1 MLKCNKKILK
11 KLKQKKKGF
20 TLLEIVVALAVIGIM
35 IIPLGGALLTSVKTN
50 KMGEIK
56 QESKLISQEIIEKIR
71 SFGDIK
77 DSMTFNVG
85 KEQGDS
91 ISITKN
97 SSNNK
102 LYNVTGSLTD
112 SEGATMVK
120 GKIIKEGEIEE
131 NYGSL
136 KYINEEFDV
145 FVLVK
150 NSEIIVMSDSDFS
163 IGSNEI
169 RNIDKYMK
177 EYEDNQS
184 IGRKDT
190 NNNLKLDIKVKGNKE
205 VVVFNKLNDTDNEDS
220 KIIYTAAS
228 DIKKIGIYVEEE
240 RANGKLIDLHL
251 NNQTSDKIQLYFF
264 NNKLHD
270 ISHDETNDP
279 RTDSFKRDRYIN
291 GEFEIFDNIT
301 YYKETERLN
310 KGLYTITLE
319 FRKKIPNGTTVT
331 EKTQSEFM
339 VDN

>member
-11 KLKQKKKGF
+11 RLKQKKKGF

-35 IIPLGGALLTSVKTN
+35 MIPLGGALLTSVKTN

-56 QESKLISQEIIEKIR
+56 QESKLVSQEIIEKIR

-91 ISITKN
+91 ISITKD

-102 LYNVTGSLTD
+102 LYNVIGSLTD
-112 SEGATMVK
+112 SEGATMVE
-120 GKIIKEGEIEE
+120 GIITEQGDLKEDF
-131 NYGSL
+131 GSK
-136 KYINEEFDV
+136 KYINEEFDI

-150 NSEIIVMSDSDFS
+150 NNEIVVMSDSDFS
-163 IGSNEI
+163 IGASEI

-177 EYEDNQS
+177 EYEKNNS
-184 IGRKDT
+184 IGKKDT
-190 NNNLKLDIKVKGNKE
+190 INNLKLDIKVKGNKE
-205 VVVFNKLNDTDNEDS
+205 VVVFNKLNDMDNEDS
-220 KIIYTAAS
+220 KIIPTVTA
-228 DIKKIGIYVEEE
+228 DIKKIGIYVEEK
-240 RANGKLIDLHL
+240 RSDSNLVNLYL

-264 NNKLHD
+264 NNKFHD
-270 ISHDETNDP
+270 ISHDEIKDL
-279 RTDSFKRDRYIN
+279 RIDSFEGDRYIN
-291 GEFEIFDNIT
+291 GEFEIVDNII
-301 YYKETERLN
+301 YYKENERLN
-310 KGLYTITLE
+310 KGLYTIALE

>member
-11 KLKQKKKGF
+11 RLKQKKKGF

-91 ISITKN
+91 ISITKD

-112 SEGATMVK
+112 SEGATMVE
-120 GKIIKEGEIEE
+120 GIITEQGDLKEDF
-131 NYGSL
+131 GSK
-136 KYINEEFDV
+136 KYINEEFDI

-150 NSEIIVMSDSDFS
+150 NNEIVVMSDSDFS
-163 IGSNEI
+163 IGASEI

-177 EYEDNQS
+177 EYEKNNS
-184 IGRKDT
+184 IGKKDT
-190 NNNLKLDIKVKGNKE
+190 INNLKLDIKVKGNKE
-205 VVVFNKLNDTDNEDS
+205 VVVFNKLNDMDNEDS
-220 KIIYTAAS
+220 KIIPTVTA
-228 DIKKIGIYVEEE
+228 DIKKIGIYVEEK
-240 RANGKLIDLHL
+240 RSDSNLVNLYL

-264 NNKLHD
+264 NNKFHD
-270 ISHDETNDP
+270 ISYDEIKDL
-279 RTDSFKRDRYIN
+279 RIDSFEGDRYIN
-291 GEFEIFDNIT
+291 GEFEIVDNIT
-301 YYKETERLN
+301 YYKENERLN
-310 KGLYTITLE
+310 KGLYTIALE
-319 FRKKIPNGTTVT
+319 FRKKIPNGITVT